1 MEQIAISFEPRRT
14 TYTVSE
20 LSGRIRGL
28 LAGEFTDIWVAG
40 EISGCRT
47 ASSGHCYF
55 TLKDEESQIQ
65 CVCFRGAMRYLRFK
79 PQDGVA
85 ALVRGSIDVYE
96 ARGQY
101 QLIAEAIEPQGHGA
115 LQLAFE
121 QLKKKLAAE
130 GLFDAS
136 RKRPLPKLPARI
148 GIVTSPGGAVIQDLL
163 NILSRRFPGLHIR
176 VYPALVQG
184 EGSAEQ
190 ICQGLD
196 YFSRSGWAQVVIVA
210 RGGGS
215 IEDLWTFNEEAVA
228 RAVARSAVPVI
239 SAIGHETDF
248 TIADFVADLRAPTP
262 SAAAELAVRTGQ
274 EILEQIAGARHKLT
288 QRARYRLAMAARDLH
303 QRGVERASAALHRRI
318 GRAQQRADE
327 MGYRIRDA
335 MPRGLDAR
343 RRRLEERSARL
354 RGLDLRVRFGDVR
367 RRMQMAEAA
376 AMHAWRTR
384 AAQAGRH
391 LETLDAHLTQLS
403 PLRVLERG
411 YAIVLNERGRVVK
424 QSADAPPESAL
435 EIRVAYA
442 RLRAQVNESTEQP

>member
-1 MEQIAISFEPRRT
+1 MEQIAISFEPQRKT
-14 TYTVSE
+14 FTVSE

-47 ASSGHCYF
+47 AASGHCYF

-65 CVCFRGAMRYLRFK
+65 CVCFRNTLRYLRFK

-101 QLIAEAIEPQGHGA
+101 QLIADSIEPQGHGA

-130 GLFDAS
+130 GLFEPS
-136 RKRPLPKLPARI
+136 RKRPLPKMPARI

-163 NILSRRFPGLHIR
+163 NILLRRFPGLHIR
-176 VYPALVQG
+176 LYPALVQG
-184 EGSAEQ
+184 EGSREQ
-190 ICQGLD
+190 VCQGLD

-215 IEDLWTFNEEAVA
+215 IEDLWTFNEEMVA
-228 RAVARSAVPVI
+228 RAIANCSVPVI
-239 SAIGHETDF
+239 SAVGHETDF

-262 SAAAELAVRTGQ
+262 SAAAELAVPTGQ
-274 EILEQIAGARHKLT
+274 EILEQIAGAEHKLT
-288 QRARYRLAMAARDLH
+288 QHARYRLAMAARELH

-318 GRAQQRADE
+318 GRAQQRVDE
-327 MGYRIRDA
+327 LDYR
-335 MPRGLDAR
+335 MRGSIQRALDAR
-343 RRRLEERSARL
+343 RRRLEDQVTRL
-354 RGLDLRVRFGDVR
+354 RGQDLRIRFGDVR
-367 RRMQMAEAA
+367 RRLHIADAA
-376 AMHAWRTR
+376 ALHAWRTR
-384 AAQAGRH
+384 AALAGRR
-391 LETLDAHLTQLS
+391 LETLSAHLSQLS
-403 PLRVLERG
+403 PLRILERG
-411 YAIVLNERGRVVK
+411 YAIVRNERDVVVK
-424 QSADAPPESAL
+424 TTADAPPDAVVD
-435 EIRVAYA
+435 IRVARA
-442 RLRAQVNESTEQP
+442 ALRARVIESTES